1 MRCPYCN
8 HPDSRV
14 IDSRDAPEGV
24 RRRREC
30 SMCGLRFTTYERV
43 QTTALMVAKRDGR
56 REEYNRDKLTRSVQM
71 ACVKRPLPT
80 GTIDK
85 LADDIETQLQAL
97 GRAEIPS
104 FAIGEMVGDWAG
116 DPLLLV
122 IATSIIFIV
131 LGMFLDPIGCM
142 LLALPLIL
150 PMFMA
155 LELDLIWLGVLVI
168 KYLEIGLITP
178 PVGMNVYVIKSV
190 VGDEVDLETIF
201 KGVVWFLICEVFIL
215 ALLIGFPAISTYLP
229 SLME

>member
-104 FAIGEMVGDWAG
+104 FAIGEMVVERLRA
-116 DPLLLV
+116 
-122 IATSIIFIV
+122 
-131 LGMFLDPIGCM
+131 LDPVAYIRFASVYRDFADVERFRDAVEA
-142 LLALPLIL
+142 LQTAQQALERSDPSPQLPLMNEEPPRRRRGRRPRSNAAGL
-150 PMFMA
+150 PM
-155 LELDLIWLGVLVI
+155 DLAG
-168 KYLEIGLITP
+168 G
-178 PVGMNVYVIKSV
+178 S
-190 VGDEVDLETIF
+190 D
-201 KGVVWFLICEVFIL
+201 
-215 ALLIGFPAISTYLP
+215 
-229 SLME
+229 

>member
-30 SMCGLRFTTYERV
+30 TMCGLRFTTYERI

-80 GTIDK
+80 GAIDK
-85 LADDIETQLQAL
+85 LVDDIESQLQAL

-104 FAIGEMVGDWAG
+104 VVMGEMVIERLRALDPVAYIRFASVYRDFADVERFRDAVEALESAKQALENG
-116 DPLLLV
+116 DP
-122 IATSIIFIV
+122 S
-131 LGMFLDPIGCM
+131 PQ
-142 LLALPLIL
+142 LPLMSEEPPRRRRGRRPRSSPAGL
-150 PMFMA
+150 PM
-155 LELDLIWLGVLVI
+155 D
-168 KYLEIGLITP
+168 IG
-178 PVGMNVYVIKSV
+178 GGS
-190 VGDEVDLETIF
+190 G
-201 KGVVWFLICEVFIL
+201 
-215 ALLIGFPAISTYLP
+215 
-229 SLME
+229 